1 MNESINNILFARGKV
16 SQDGY
21 PDCECTF
28 VKPVENRHDET
39 KDKPL
44 YVVLESE
51 LESPLFVVTP
61 NVLEALGRVERKT
74 LGVMTITGDI
84 VVPMIHSDIKKF
96 AGDYLACNKSNSST
110 ELEIRKSD
118 PIKAQDNASLAADI
132 KKRITDLA
140 KDSEFVC
147 SGFYDKLDIYK
158 VNIDG
163 KKVTCDKVCSEMSF
177 VAIAH
182 DGGIYA
188 HSNNLL
194 DSVVTIK
201 EGLKKEVEVTK
212 EVKETTHLE
221 MKEPDFLRKMPDNFT
236 RIKPKPLDSL
246 VRDSDVPEVRA
257 DAPKLIE
264 ENKEDLGKMPE
275 EPVMERKSIFSDD
288 IVRPKARL
296 FRLESRNDA
305 NLDVVPQLVD
315 AVKDKLNSA
324 KDEIAERDDTID
336 KLEKRVD
343 LLNQKV
349 EAQKK
354 QITSYENQNNDLFS
368 ENKNLRAENDELT
381 KTNEG
386 LVDENQK
393 LRDTI
398 DQVVTEFSGFI
409 DSGSYD
415 NDRRY
420 GRVA

>member
-28 VKPVENRHDET
+28 VKPIENRHDEM

-51 LESPLFVVTP
+51 LETPLFVVTP

-74 LGVMTITGDI
+74 LGVITITGDMI
-84 VVPMIHSDIKKF
+84 VPMIHSDIKKF
-96 AGDYLACNKSNSST
+96 AEDYLACNKSNGST

-118 PIKAQDNASLAADI
+118 PIKAQDNASLATDI

-140 KDSEFVC
+140 KESEFVC
-147 SGFYDKLDIYK
+147 NDFYGKFDIYK

-163 KKVTCDKVCSEMSF
+163 KNVTCDKKSSEMSF
-177 VAIAH
+177 VATAT

-201 EGLKKEVEVTK
+201 EGLKKELAVTK
-212 EVKETTHLE
+212 KVKETTHLE

-236 RIKPKPLDSL
+236 RIKEKPLDSL
-246 VRDSDVPEVRA
+246 VNDPDVPEVRA
-257 DAPKLIE
+257 DAPKLIDE
-264 ENKEDLGKMPE
+264 DKEDLDKMSE
-275 EPVMERKSIFSDD
+275 EPIVERKSIFSDD
-288 IVRPKARL
+288 ITRPKARS

-336 KLEKRVD
+336 KLEKRID

-368 ENKNLRAENDELT
+368 ENQSLRTENDKLT
-381 KTNEG
+381 STNEK
-386 LVDENQK
+386 LVNDNQQ

-398 DQVVTEFSGFI
+398 DKVVTEFSGFI